1 MTIYICVPTY
11 REKSFVQSFL
21 ASLKLTSEN
30 IVVVIV
36 NSCPQDETTK
46 LINNFRTPPP
56 HHEIVEIFG
65 DESEYWA
72 SAVQRALDYVNKI
85 AQVHDFICLMNID
98 VCITNDVFKR
108 LRDAWGTGKYAFLAA
123 VLHNNGT
130 IISSGTKVRSWFWT
144 LNAHPLMHMNLSEV
158 NAGELPEIDYAPARC
173 VFFSVHH
180 YRLAG
185 PIKHKCLPHYG
196 ADSEFTLRLSRR
208 TSLSGAILPSA
219 TVEVNTKNTGMS
231 VYGDRQNIYRRI
243 RQLFHIKNPSN
254 PIYRSRFIYL
264 SYPRYSI
271 FTSLVFYSLRSV
283 LDCLGISR
291 FVREKFPCLKISH

>member
-1 MTIYICVPTY
+1 MTIYICAPTY
-11 REKSFVQSFL
+11 QETSLVESFL
-21 ASLKLTSEN
+21 ASLRLSSERL
-30 IVVVIV
+30 VVVIV

-46 LINNFRTPPP
+46 LINNFRMEPSR
-56 HHEIVEIFG
+56 HEIVEIFG

-85 AQVHDFICLMNID
+85 AKVQDFICLMNID

-108 LRDAWGTGKYAFLAA
+108 LKDAWDLGKYAFIAA
-123 VLHNNGT
+123 VLHNDGK

-144 LNAHPLMHMNLSEV
+144 LNAHPLMHLNLSEV
-158 NAGELPEIDYAPARC
+158 NASELPEIDYAPARC
-173 VFFSVHH
+173 VFFPVDH

-185 PIKHKCLPHYG
+185 PIKYKPLPHYG
-196 ADSEFTLRLSRR
+196 ADSEFTLRLTRR
-208 TSLSGAILPSA
+208 TSLPGAILPSA
-219 TVEVNTKNTGMS
+219 KVEVNTKNTGMS
-231 VYGDRQNIYRRI
+231 VYGERQNIYRRI

-264 SYPRYSI
+264 SYPKYAI
-271 FTSLVFYSLRSV
+271 FSSLVFYSLRSV

-291 FVREKFPCLKISH
+291 LVREKWPYLKISH